1 MSAAMYGPGR
11 AYAAE
16 APVCAVTGHIGPKCS
31 PGRPGKTGLRP
42 GADVYKDTI
51 ECRERKEIYSES
63 GKFLRA
69 SRNSSECLNC
79 CGVTVAS
86 CRIKSAEFV

>member
-1 MSAAMYGPGR
+1 MSAAMYGSER

-16 APVCAVTGHIGPKCS
+16 APVCAVTGHIRPKCS
-31 PGRPGKTGLRP
+31 PGRTAGKTGPRP

-69 SRNSSECLNC
+69 SRNSSGCN
-79 CGVTVAS
+79 VS
-86 CRIKSAEFV
+86 